1 MVVNVV
7 RGFEYKLLPND
18 EQKNYFHQAFGCARK
33 MWNELLQDTQNGVK
47 RSIPDIKRTFTYM
60 YDVDSTAFTSLWK
73 EFMKTLKHYK
83 KGICG
88 FPKPKRKFKSKRTYT
103 SLVTNN
109 NIFIEGN
116 YVKLPIIKK
125 VKLITHRPLPDGAII
140 KAATIKQ
147 VGEDYFISFRVEYT
161 YETTNENKNYRIATG
176 LDYSPNNLYVNQ
188 YGCIPPHIETY
199 LKRIYEL
206 EEKIKKATKK
216 LSHRKGPSKGVKP
229 SKRWY
234 KQKQE
239 ITKLFTKLRNTRKD
253 FLHKE
258 SRRLTNHFDLIY
270 VEDLDLKSMGEK
282 PEYNP
287 NEPIDKHE
295 SAITKARRKAM
306 FRTGYHQFL
315 TYLEYKMVDAGKEL
329 VKVNRWYKS
338 TKKCFMCGNEKDM
351 PTHIRTY
358 ECECGHVMN
367 RDINA
372 ANNLIKEGLRL
383 EVYKEYPKL
392 NTYHWISN

>member
-73 EFMKTLKHYK
+73 EFMKTLK
-83 KGICG
+83 
-88 FPKPKRKFKSKRTYT
+88 
-103 SLVTNN
+103 
-109 NIFIEGN
+109 
-116 YVKLPIIKK
+116 
-125 VKLITHRPLPDGAII
+125 
-140 KAATIKQ
+140 
-147 VGEDYFISFRVEYT
+147 
-161 YETTNENKNYRIATG
+161 
-176 LDYSPNNLYVNQ
+176 
-188 YGCIPPHIETY
+188 
-199 LKRIYEL
+199 
-206 EEKIKKATKK
+206 
-216 LSHRKGPSKGVKP
+216 P

-239 ITKLFTKLRNTRKD
+239 ITKLYTKLRNTRKD

-351 PTHIRTY
+351 PTHIRSY